1 MKKILLV
8 AAAAALFSLNAQAQ
22 DTNTETSIADTWVCS
37 DREINNGSTNAVELQ
52 TINNNN
58 TKWFYGLLGFS
69 LPGSNYTITSAQ
81 LRLTTERVKGN
92 AGIIVYGYNN
102 DFAENTTYNK
112 EKSHITGALNQQI
125 TTFNA
130 KYGDKG
136 KAPDH
141 DNIDVKYKDLSLWQ
155 TTVDLTEY
163 ANSLG
168 STRMNIMLGKTKSE
182 SSSTKFFTKEATDLT
197 VKLSDNT
204 TTTWAAADLKP
215 QLTLVYSLASHTLT
229 VTDAGA
235 ATLVL
240 PYETTIPEGVK
251 AYTLTYTG
259 GDATTATEVTGK
271 IPANTPVLI
280 NAKAGDYTFNATET
294 QTTKA
299 ASPVSGALTGVWA
312 ETSVPEGT
320 YVLQNQNG
328 TIAFYKVSSSDVKC
342 PANSAYLTAPAS
354 AKALSINYG
363 GSTTGISHIAENK
376 TDGEVY
382 NLQGVRVKG
391 SLKKGV
397 YIQNGKKFVVK

>member
-22 DTNTETSIADTWVCS
+22 DTNTETSIADTWVRS
-37 DREINNGSTNAVELQ
+37 DREANNGSTNAVELQ
-52 TINNNN
+52 TINN

-92 AGIIVYGYNN
+92 AGIIVYGYDN

-130 KYGDKG
+130 KYGVKG
-136 KAPDH
+136 KAPDY
-141 DNIDVKYKDLSLWQ
+141 DKIDVKYKDLSFWQ

-168 STRMNIMLGKTKSE
+168 TTRMNIMLGKTRSE

-197 VKLSDNT
+197 VSLSDGT

-312 ETSVPEGT
+312 EASVPEGA

-328 TIAFYKVSSSDVKC
+328 TIAFYKVSGSDVKC
-342 PANSAYLTAPAS
+342 PANSAYLTASAS
-354 AKALSINYG
+354 AKALSINYR

>member
-1 MKKILLV
+1 
-8 AAAAALFSLNAQAQ
+8 
-22 DTNTETSIADTWVCS
+22 
-37 DREINNGSTNAVELQ
+37 
-52 TINNNN
+52 
-58 TKWFYGLLGFS
+58 
-69 LPGSNYTITSAQ
+69 
-81 LRLTTERVKGN
+81 
-92 AGIIVYGYNN
+92 
-102 DFAENTTYNK
+102 
-112 EKSHITGALNQQI
+112 
-125 TTFNA
+125 
-130 KYGDKG
+130 
-136 KAPDH
+136 
-141 DNIDVKYKDLSLWQ
+141 
-155 TTVDLTEY
+155 
-163 ANSLG
+163 
-168 STRMNIMLGKTKSE
+168 MNIMLGKTKSE